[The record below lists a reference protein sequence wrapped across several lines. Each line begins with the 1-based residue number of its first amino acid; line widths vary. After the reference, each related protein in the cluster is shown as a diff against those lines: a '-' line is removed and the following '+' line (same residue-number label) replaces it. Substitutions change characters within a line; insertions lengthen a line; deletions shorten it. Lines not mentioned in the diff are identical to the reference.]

1 MSRVRKQAEPK
12 SKRYPVPRT
21 WPNPHYLHRSSTRGG
36 LLHGC
41 LAPIVAPL
49 LCPSSSHTENAQ
61 IRKCDKLQANPLPPY
76 DLQHGTCVRCVVGAR
91 IGTQEPYQGA
101 RFTLESLG
109 PVRSKEARDALI
121 GVEWSRS
128 AGTQRFHIEEPG
140 FGNQS
145 SAVVGMG
152 GSGMCLSAPA
162 YPFELHSHGQ
172 IASRRGVVGPPLT
185 SVDAISA
192 ELNCVTEIGLRMRW
206 LVGHAV

>member
-1 MSRVRKQAEPK
+1 MVAWRQS
-12 SKRYPVPRT
+12 
-21 WPNPHYLHRSSTRGG
+21 
-36 LLHGC
+36 LLPYS
-41 LAPIVAPL
+41 A
-49 LCPSSSHTENAQ
+49 
-61 IRKCDKLQANPLPPY
+61 LQAAIQKMHRPGNVTSYKRTPTPIRFATRHLCA
-76 DLQHGTCVRCVVGAR
+76 LRRGRENRNAGTVSS
-91 IGTQEPYQGA
+91 A